1 MQSLQNVSINMG
13 EVNQR
18 GEGKRY
24 NEKKK
29 ERGRRSKESLRV
41 RGKKE
46 EKNKI
51 QRSSS
56 KAYLP

>member
-1 MQSLQNVSINMG
+1 MG